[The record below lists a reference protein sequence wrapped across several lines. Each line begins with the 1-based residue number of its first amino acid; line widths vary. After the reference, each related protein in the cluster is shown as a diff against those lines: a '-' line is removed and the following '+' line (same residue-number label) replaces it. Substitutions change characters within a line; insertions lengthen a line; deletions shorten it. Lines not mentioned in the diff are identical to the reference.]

1 MYDFLEIVFSLV
13 FMWLCVKFFVA
24 GTKEYMKNV
33 SDSHKKRLLVS
44 TSDEHYKT
52 LAIFLTWFI
61 CFVLLFPVAYIAG
74 SCLFSLMYGIV
85 NCY

>member
-1 MYDFLEIVFSLV
+1 MYDFFEIVFSLV

-24 GTKEYMKNV
+24 GTKEYMENL
-33 SDSHKKRLLVS
+33 SGSYKKRCLVS
-44 TSDEHYKT
+44 TRDEQYKI

-74 SCLFSLMYGIV
+74 NCLFNLMYGII
-85 NCY
+85 NGS